1 MSVEQKRR
9 GVVVSF
15 DAFAG
20 LGDIRDEEGTVWPFH
35 CVSLVDGT
43 RQIDVGIQV
52 EFTTRFHVKR
62 DEAFQ
67 IEKK

>member
-1 MSVEQKRR
+1 MSVENKRR
-9 GVVVSF
+9 GVVVAF

-20 LGDIRDEEGTVWPFH
+20 LGDIKDEDGTVWPFH
-35 CVSLVDGT
+35 CVSIIDGS
-43 RQIDVGIQV
+43 RQIDVGVNV

-62 DEAFQ
+62 DEAFH